1 VQCERCK
8 LRIDQAGRT
17 CPGCGALL
25 NNSSSTSE
33 EERDYY
39 GLFDLSPHMSYSEIR
54 ARLAQASRLWVN
66 RANNANLE
74 KRQEAERMLQYVSEA
89 EAVLLKSSTRS
100 AYDAKWRQRQGDSTY
115 SARAASSGSAGSS
128 TRHASTPEDRSETSA
143 RPAVVIPW
151 RTTSPVPTAESG
163 GETTQESQSE
173 DSGTTQTN
181 WLGWT
186 ELRGTVIHVDPIYT
200 ATPPVNWSRVLLA
213 LVLFPVAA
221 MVAAFLFAFWLVCSF
236 MFPRFARSMN
246 ISNLLLL
253 LVLQRAGGPRSQ
265 SPVRDIRVRDRAG
278 TEHFVRIIGQFVSG
292 SVNVGDDVTLA
303 GFCRGGT
310 LRARRGINHRT
321 RSVIKVRV

>member
-1 VQCERCK
+1 MQCERCK
-8 LRIDQAGRT
+8 LRIEQVGRT

-25 NNSSSTSE
+25 NSSSTSG

-39 GLFDLSPHMSYSEIR
+39 GLFELAPHMSYSEIR
-54 ARLAQASRLWVN
+54 ARLAQASRLWVH

-100 AYDAKWRQRQGDSTY
+100 AYDAKWRQREGGSTY
-115 SARAASSGSAGSS
+115 SARAPSPGSAGSS
-128 TRHASTPEDRSETSA
+128 TRQASTSKDPSETSA

-151 RTTSPVPTAESG
+151 RTQSLVPAPESG
-163 GETTQESQSE
+163 SETSQ
-173 DSGTTQTN
+173 DSSVQDRGTDQTN

-186 ELRGTVIHVDPIYT
+186 ELRGTVIHIDPTYM

-213 LVLFPVAA
+213 LLLFPVAA
-221 MVAAFLFAFWLVCSF
+221 MVAVFLFAFWLVGSI

-246 ISNLLLL
+246 ISNLLLF
-253 LVLQRAGGPRSQ
+253 LVFQRAGGPRPQ
-265 SPVRDIRVRDRAG
+265 APVRDIRIRDRAG
-278 TEHFVRIIGQFVSG
+278 NEHFVRIIGQVVSG
-292 SVNVGDDVTLA
+292 SVNVGDDVTIA
-303 GFCRGGT
+303 GYCRGGT

-321 RSVIKVRV
+321 RSVIKVRL

>member
-1 VQCERCK
+1 MQCERCK

-25 NNSSSTSE
+25 NNSSTSE
-33 EERDYY
+33 QERDYY

-54 ARLAQASRLWVN
+54 ARLAQASRLWVH

-89 EAVLLKSSTRS
+89 ETVLLKSSTRS
-100 AYDAKWRQRQGDSTY
+100 AYDAKWRHKQGGSTY
-115 SARAASSGSAGSS
+115 SARVPSPGYAGSS
-128 TRHASTPEDRSETSA
+128 AHHASTSGDTSETSP

-151 RTTSPVPTAESG
+151 RTPPSVPIPESG
-163 GETTQESQSE
+163 GETTQESPVE
-173 DSGTTQTN
+173 YPGTAQTN

-213 LVLFPVAA
+213 LVLFPLAA
-221 MVAAFLFAFWLVCSF
+221 MVAAFLCAFWLVCSI
-236 MFPRFARSMN
+236 MFPRFGRSIN
-246 ISNLLLL
+246 ISDLVLL
-253 LVLQRAGGPRSQ
+253 LVFQRAGGPRPQAS
-265 SPVRDIRVRDRAG
+265 VRDIRIRDRTG
-278 TEHFVRIIGQFVSG
+278 NEHFVRIIGQVVSG

-321 RSVIKVRV
+321 RSVIKVRL

>member
-8 LRIDQAGRT
+8 LRIDQVGRT

-25 NNSSSTSE
+25 NNSSTSE
-33 EERDYY
+33 QERDYY

-54 ARLAQASRLWVN
+54 ARLAQASRLWVH

-100 AYDAKWRQRQGDSTY
+100 AYDAKWRQRQGPSTY
-115 SARAASSGSAGSS
+115 SAGAPSPGSAGSS
-128 TRHASTPEDRSETSA
+128 GRRASTSEDGSETSPL
-143 RPAVVIPW
+143 PAVVIPW
-151 RTTSPVPTAESG
+151 RTPPAPESG
-163 GETTQESQSE
+163 GETTQESPAE
-173 DSGTTQTN
+173 DPGTTQTN

-186 ELRGTVIHVDPIYT
+186 ELHGTVIHVDPIYT

-221 MVAAFLFAFWLVCSF
+221 MVAAVLCAFWFVCSI
-236 MFPRFARSMN
+236 MFPRFGRSIN
-246 ISNLLLL
+246 ISDLVLL
-253 LVLQRAGGPRSQ
+253 LVFQRAGGPGPQ
-265 SPVRDIRVRDRAG
+265 APVRDIRIRDRAG
-278 TEHFVRIIGQFVSG
+278 NEHFVRIIGQVVSG

-310 LRARRGINHRT
+310 LRVRRGINHRT

>member
-1 VQCERCK
+1 MQCERCK
-8 LRIDQAGRT
+8 LRIDRAGRT
-17 CPGCGALL
+17 CPGCGAVLT
-25 NNSSSTSE
+25 NSPAKDDD
-33 EERDYY
+33 RDYY
-39 GLFDLSPHMSYSEIR
+39 DLFELAPHMSYSEIR
-54 ARLAQASRLWVN
+54 ARLAQASRLWVH

-100 AYDAKWRQRQGDSTY
+100 AYDAKWRQRPGGSTY
-115 SARAASSGSAGSS
+115 STRAASPGSAGSS
-128 TRHASTPEDRSETSA
+128 TRQASTSEDTPETSP

-151 RTTSPVPTAESG
+151 RTPSPVPAPESG
-163 GETTQESQSE
+163 GQATQEAPAE
-173 DSGTTQTN
+173 DGGAAQTN

-200 ATPPVNWSRVLLA
+200 AAPPVNWSRVLLA
-213 LVLFPVAA
+213 LVLFPVVA
-221 MVAAFLFAFWLVCSF
+221 MVAAFLFAFWRVCSI

-246 ISNLLLL
+246 ISNLMTL
-253 LVLQRAGGPRSQ
+253 LVLQRGGGPRPQ
-265 SPVRDIRVRDRAG
+265 APVRDIRIRDRAG
-278 TEHFVRIIGQFVSG
+278 NEHFVRIIGQVVSG

-310 LRARRGINHRT
+310 LRVRRGINHRT